1 MEERGSPVRALDGVG
16 PDLVTPLPA
25 QTPHRPTGGDKVN
38 SQLKAPADP
47 VATAEAPPTA
57 MAHLADADPWSTA
70 EAEATRSAPPESA
83 EPAKQVG
90 DTWSAAEASEVTFE
104 RTQLADSTDDAAS
117 KPSPAGSPGGGITEA
132 RLAERAD
139 DGAAVSRLPGSA
151 AESVPADVD
160 ATEPHP
166 AQRPGAGVEPHVPD
180 SEGDGEMPAPTKTH
194 RDHVEPHDAL
204 PDGVKP
210 QPYKLRRAAA
220 CAILFIAVIT
230 TLLGFLLVIAAGAED
245 SAIESHTGRADA
257 EVLDVTAHRTLVRF
271 QTPDG
276 AEHVPNVGVLY
287 PEALEEGQ
295 VVRVEYDMR
304 DPDLVRVAGRGATLT
319 FLPAFTTLF
328 AVWTVS
334 VGLVW
339 WLRKPGP
346 LHLRSLRARRKL
358 AV

>member
-1 MEERGSPVRALDGVG
+1 MEERGAPVRALDGTG
-16 PDLVTPLPA
+16 PELATPLPA
-25 QTPHRPTGGDKVN
+25 QTPHRPTGADSVN
-38 SQLKAPADP
+38 AQLKAPTDPLAAAQADP
-47 VATAEAPPTA
+47 RGPVAAE
-57 MAHLADADPWSTA
+57 MSRDISH
-70 EAEATRSAPPESA
+70 
-83 EPAKQVG
+83 
-90 DTWSAAEASEVTFE
+90 TWSAAEAHEVKFE
-104 RTQLADSTDDAAS
+104 IAELAD
-117 KPSPAGSPGGGITEA
+117 
-132 RLAERAD
+132 LA
-139 DGAAVSRLPGSA
+139 GAAVGSQPAADHVITANPGETRRA
-151 AESVPADVD
+151 QAESEPAESLLGGLVGD
-160 ATEPHP
+160 
-166 AQRPGAGVEPHVPD
+166 GVEPPPADRH
-180 SEGDGEMPAPTKTH
+180 GDGEPHGSAETRGDDAEFQSAESYSVGKLGDGAESPPADRPGDGDLPGPADAH
-194 RDHVEPHDAL
+194 RD
-204 PDGVKP
+204 GIKP

-230 TLLGFLLVIAAGAED
+230 TLLGVLLVIAAVTED

-257 EVLDVTAHRTLVRF
+257 EVVDVTTHRTLVRF

-295 VVRVEYDMR
+295 VVRVEYDLR
-304 DPDLVRVAGRGATLT
+304 EPDLVRVAGRGATLT

-328 AVWTVS
+328 AVWAVT